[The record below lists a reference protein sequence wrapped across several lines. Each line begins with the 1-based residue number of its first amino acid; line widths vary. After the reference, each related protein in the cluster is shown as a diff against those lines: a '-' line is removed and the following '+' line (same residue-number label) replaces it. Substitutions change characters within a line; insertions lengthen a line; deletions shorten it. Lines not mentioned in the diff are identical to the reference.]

1 MRLAE
6 IIKNYLLSQIS
17 ELASDPDA
25 DQEITFS
32 GPTTDI
38 FEANTTFLGMDQL
51 HLLCCKMLKQSL
63 SIFVELK
70 NEVSRDS
77 AILYLPG

>member
-1 MRLAE
+1 LHLAE

-25 DQEITFS
+25 DQRITFS

-38 FEANTTFLGMDQL
+38 
-51 HLLCCKMLKQSL
+51 LKQIHEAFLKDGSTSSVVL
-63 SIFVELK
+63 QDVEAKFPVFLLNSK
-70 NEVSRDS
+70 MRSPETV
-77 AILYLPG
+77 